1 LQLTV
6 KSPYD
11 FVQSVQDYGWVSLAP
26 CRWLPEEGILQRV
39 ERLSTGKVV
48 LARIKE
54 VGKSQGTSPDGL
66 VILNVEAA
74 SAEALTDVEK
84 AELGA
89 NLRWML
95 RLDEDFEPFYKRA
108 RGDEHLWG
116 VLKSGRGRLLRS
128 PSLFEDVVK
137 TICTTNTTWRQ
148 TKGMVQRLVD
158 LLGTPYPIDPA
169 LRAFPTPEQV
179 AAADVETLQGEVR
192 MGYRSAYIH
201 QLAGE
206 VVAGRF
212 PGNGSK
218 SGSRSWKFSRNSAE
232 LKKQLKAIKG
242 VGEYAANTLLM
253 ILGHYGELALDSEM
267 KTFVKERYFNG
278 ETVTDKEILAVYDGW
293 EEWRYL
299 AYWFDLVGS
308 ED

>member
-11 FVQSVQDYGWVSLAP
+11 FARSIQDYGWVNLAP
-26 CRWLPEEGILQRV
+26 CRWLPETGALERV

-54 VGKSQGTSPDGL
+54 VKKGQGTSPDGL
-66 VILNVEAA
+66 EVLDVEVEA
-74 SAEALTDVEK
+74 SGALTDVEK

-95 RLDEDFEPFYKRA
+95 RLDEDFEPFYERA
-108 RGDEHLWG
+108 KGDERLSG

-128 PSLFEDVVK
+128 PTLFEDVVK

-158 LLGTPYPIDPA
+158 LVGTPYPLDPA

-179 AAADVETLQGEVR
+179 AAAGVETLQKEVR
-192 MGYRSAYIH
+192 LGYRSAYVH
-201 QLAGE
+201 QLAAE
-206 VVAGRF
+206 VVAGQF
-212 PGNGSK
+212 PGNGSR
-218 SGSRSWKFSRNSAE
+218 SGSRSWKFSRNSAD

-242 VGEYAANTLLM
+242 VGDYAANTLLM

-267 KTFVKERYFNG
+267 RTFVKERYFDG
-278 ETVTDKEILAVYDGW
+278 EAVTDKEILAVYDEWG
-293 EEWRYL
+293 EWRYL